1 MEITILA
8 QGFSQET
15 EKTQG
20 SLTKGT
26 QQENRRVALETLS
39 IYKGYQCSVSQG
51 LVVYVV
57 K

>member
-39 IYKGYQCSVSQG
+39 IYKGYQC
-51 LVVYVV
+51 
-57 K
+57 

>member
-20 SLTKGT
+20 SLSQKAHDKKTVESRLKLSQFTKAIT
-26 QQENRRVALETLS
+26 VEFH
-39 IYKGYQCSVSQG
+39 KG
-51 LVVYVV
+51 
-57 K
+57 